1 MIGISYCVL
10 AALAVLLF
18 RPERVIEPRQRP
30 ARNRVH
36 VHELGSTIA
45 NSITYEPFLS
55 TAAWVYV
62 ICTVDTSGARNVQ
75 LCEVKLRQLRTFC
88 LVDWLSSQYRQN
100 TL

>member
-18 RPERVIEPRQRP
+18 RPERVIEPRH
-30 ARNRVH
+30 RVH

-55 TAAWVYV
+55 TAAWVHTT
-62 ICTVDTSGARNVQ
+62 CTVDTFGARA
-75 LCEVKLRQLRTFC
+75 CCTH
-88 LVDWLSSQYRQN
+88 D
-100 TL
+100 